1 MRLFFSGKLNTEECL
16 VEMIK
21 AQDATVMPDCLDILA
36 ESILDI
42 DSQRA
47 SELLKAAYWLCDF
60 HGDDMN
66 KQALSEFYIMVYK
79 RGI

>member
-1 MRLFFSGKLNTEECL
+1 MSEECL

-79 RGI
+79 REI